1 MASTAAADEQ
11 YLSYK
16 HDAHLQ
22 ALQVSINAILS
33 HHGTPWQLP
42 GKQGLTFRVSRACGQ
57 ELHQLEQE
65 RDAHTAQHYPLVWAV
80 LEPYLQGHK
89 AYILDLN

>member
-22 ALQVSINAILS
+22 ALQASIRAILI
-33 HHGTPWQLP
+33 HHGSPVLLP
-42 GKQGLTFRVSRACGQ
+42 GKQGLTFKVSPACGQ

-80 LEPYLQGHK
+80 LQPYLQAHK
-89 AYILDLN
+89 AYILDFN